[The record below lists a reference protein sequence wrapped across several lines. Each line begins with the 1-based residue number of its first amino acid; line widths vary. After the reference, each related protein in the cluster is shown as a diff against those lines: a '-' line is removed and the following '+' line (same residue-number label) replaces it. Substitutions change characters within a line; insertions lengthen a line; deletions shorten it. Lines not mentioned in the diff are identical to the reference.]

1 MASPRVLPVDVAES
15 PAELQPVFAG
25 IEQAFG
31 VIPNL
36 LRTVARRPEF
46 VMPLAMLL
54 GAIRGSDVVDARTK
68 ELAILT
74 VSTLNECHY

>member
-1 MASPRVLPVDVAES
+1 MPSPRILPVDTADAPREVQT
-15 PAELQPVFAG
+15 LFAG

-31 VIPNL
+31 VVPNL

-54 GAIRGSDVVDARTK
+54 GAIRGSEVVDARTK

-74 VSTLNECHY
+74 ATTVNGCHY